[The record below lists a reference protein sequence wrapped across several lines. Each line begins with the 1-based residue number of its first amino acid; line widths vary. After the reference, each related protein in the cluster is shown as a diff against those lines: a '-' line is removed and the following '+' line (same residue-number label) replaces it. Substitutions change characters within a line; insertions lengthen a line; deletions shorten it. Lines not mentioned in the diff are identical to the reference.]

1 MRRILPAALS
11 LLAFAAAAAEPNR
24 FSLVRSDSGDAAE
37 AGVFSL
43 DDATLRLACAE
54 EQPDAVPDGA
64 TPPVAVLCHG
74 LGSAKE
80 NPLFDALSKAL
91 RARGVAVAR
100 FDFNGHGASEGPFER
115 MTVSN
120 EVLDV
125 ETVMDY
131 YRNVRGARAALVGH
145 SQGGV
150 VAALAA
156 ARLGSGSVD
165 ALVLL
170 APAAVLRED
179 ALRGRVLDAV
189 FDPLD
194 PPETVPV
201 LDGRFRLGRD
211 YILDAQETDPYPAAA
226 SFGGPLLVVHGQAD
240 TVVPWT
246 CGQRFVD
253 ARPGQGELVLVRP
266 AGHDFKGWEDTV
278 AGVVANFVA
287 KSFGLSVA
295 EEPAPVETPAPVE
308 ETPAPIEEVPTPVE
322 EAPAPVE
329 ALPAAPAQSVPV
341 ELPPDIRGDMRS
353 FLDALDTQ
361 ASVEPA
367 PAVPADESHAE
378 SAEVAEPVPVVE
390 SHAESAEVAEL
401 DLVDN
406 GATGGNGEQS
416 AEGGSG
422 EAEPPPVETHAEPA
436 PVAGGEAAI
445 TESTPAALPPAV
457 DSLQVSVA
465 EPPAVDSIQTLAAAY
480 PALPIPPNGSVINIL
495 AAPNGLTWQGLEV
508 EEEDMLERIR
518 IFGKS
523 IPEANVRI
531 QAFAETP
538 AALVKRLVDAAR
550 DAGFTKVS
558 VVLPSAR

>member
-11 LLAFAAAAAEPNR
+11 LFALAAAAAEPNR

-37 AGVFSL
+37 SGVFSL

-74 LGSAKE
+74 LGAAKE

-131 YRNVRGARAALVGH
+131 YRNVRGARVALVGH

-156 ARLGSGSVD
+156 ARLGAGSVD

-194 PPETVPV
+194 PPETVPL

-211 YILDAQETDPYPAAA
+211 YILDAQDTDPYPAAA

-308 ETPAPIEEVPTPVE
+308 ETPAPVEETPAPVEETPAPIEEVPTPVE

-361 ASVEPA
+361 TSAEPA
-367 PAVPADESHAE
+367 PAVPAD
-378 SAEVAEPVPVVE
+378 E

-436 PVAGGEAAI
+436 PAAGGKAAI
-445 TESTPAALPPAV
+445 TESTPTALPPAV
-457 DSLQVSVA
+457 DSLQVPAA
-465 EPPAVDSIQTLAAAY
+465 EPSVVDSIQTLAAAY

-538 AALVKRLVDAAR
+538 AVLVKRLVDAAR